1 MSSSDE
7 SSAAE
12 RWDDRTVRLIG
23 DEGAG
28 YLHSARVL
36 VVGVG
41 GVGGYAAEMLARSG
55 VGHLTLIDSDDVA
68 LSNVNRQLVAL
79 RSTVGRSKVSLY
91 AERFRDI
98 NPEIEVRVRKE
109 YLSEETAE
117 SILSSEGYDYVLDC
131 IDSVAPKVS
140 LIAAC
145 VKHGIPVIS
154 SMGAGGRH
162 DCSQVRCMSL
172 WQTRDDGLARVVR
185 QRLRK
190 LGCTADILVVAS
202 LEKPESM
209 SLLMEQGRANKR
221 SSYGTLAT
229 IPALFGIMMA
239 GEVIDR
245 LLDEIGKN
253 KSVSTSKSALE

>member
-1 MSSSDE
+1 MSSDVE
-7 SSAAE
+7 SPVSE
-12 RWDDRTVRLIG
+12 HWDDRTVRLIG
-23 DEGAG
+23 EESVAC
-28 YLHSARVL
+28 LQSARVL

-79 RSTVGRSKVSLY
+79 RSTVGRSKVALY

-98 NPEIEVRVRKE
+98 NPDIDVTVIKE
-109 YLSEETAE
+109 YLSEDNIEK
-117 SILSSEGYDYVLDC
+117 ILSEERYDYVLDC
-131 IDSVAPKVS
+131 IDSVAPKTALLAS
-140 LIAAC
+140 C
-145 VKHGIPVIS
+145 VAHEIPVIS
-154 SMGAGGRH
+154 SMGAGGRR
-162 DCSQVRCMSL
+162 DCSRVRCMSL

-190 LGCTADILVVAS
+190 RGCTADIPVVAS
-202 LEKPESM
+202 LERPESS
-209 SLLMEQGRANKR
+209 SLLMEQNRANKR

-239 GEVIDR
+239 GEVIEQ

-253 KSVSTSKSALE
+253 RN